1 MNKNDATREE
11 IKAFLDLLQSRM
23 RYLGSIVS
31 YDPRDK
37 NRDFLAAM
45 EWRSAERDKW
55 LLQLVLDDYYEGPL
69 PNSDEYGED
78 LWVFGKMIQNE
89 LCYIKIYFLKNPNIF
104 CISFHF
110 AEFDMYLPLPGV
122 TLKKTHE
129 DQ

>member
-1 MNKNDATREE
+1 MEKKDATRED

-23 RYLGSIVS
+23 RFLGSIVS
-31 YDPRDK
+31 YELRAK

-45 EWRSAERDKW
+45 EWQSSERDKW
-55 LLQLVLDDYYEGPL
+55 LMQLVPEDYYEGPL

-89 LCYIKIYFLKNPNIF
+89 LCYIKIYFLKSQNVF

-110 AEFDMYLPLPGV
+110 AEFDMYLPLRGI